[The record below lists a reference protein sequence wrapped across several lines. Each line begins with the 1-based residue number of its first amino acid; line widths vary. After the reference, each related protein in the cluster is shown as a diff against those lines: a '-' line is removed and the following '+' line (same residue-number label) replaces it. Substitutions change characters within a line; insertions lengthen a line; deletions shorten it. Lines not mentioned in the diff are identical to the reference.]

1 MKSKMILAAG
11 ALAAVLTAGTLGGGA
26 AIAQDD
32 RADRFFEGSLKAPA
46 TDLESDLA
54 EDRELEGLAKVER
67 VGAEDAAL
75 KEIPGEATWTE
86 IEDENGYV
94 VWEVDVTDIEGDRH
108 EVTVDAGNGEVLA
121 SELEERAG
129 EDFGDADDDF
139 DDDFDDDDSDDQFDD

>member
-26 AIAQDD
+26 AIAQDYGE
-32 RADRFFEGSLKAPA
+32 DRFFEGSLKAPA
-46 TDLESDLA
+46 TDLESDFA

-94 VWEVDVTDIEGDRH
+94 VWVVDVTDIEGDRH

>member
-11 ALAAVLTAGTLGGGA
+11 ALAAVLTAGTLGSGA
-26 AIAQDD
+26 AIAQDYGE
-32 RADRFFEGSLKAPA
+32 DRFFEGSLKAPA

-67 VGAEDAAL
+67 VEAEEAAL

-94 VWEVDVTDIEGDRH
+94 VWVVDVTDIEGDRH
-108 EVTVDAGNGEVLA
+108 EVMVDAGNAEVLA

-129 EDFGDADDDF
+129 EDFSEADNDV
-139 DDDFDDDDSDDQFDD
+139 DDDSDDQFDD